1 VDAHDGSSL
10 DPLGELVDRHKEMC
24 EGPGRLSEWP
34 HYVEVPHN
42 KRPSDGD
49 GLKCLRRE
57 VHLSSVELASFVAL
71 HDGF

>member
-1 VDAHDGSSL
+1 
-10 DPLGELVDRHKEMC
+10 
-24 EGPGRLSEWP
+24 LSEWP